1 MRIFYNYDYDQIL
14 TEEEAKKNIEEDV
27 LSNSYNIWEFLTN
40 DYSPDE
46 IMEKLPQNFLENVIE
61 DLIESELENSS
72 YFLVREFPD

>member
-40 DYSPDE
+40 NYSPDE

-61 DLIESELENSS
+61 DLIESVLENSS

>member
-14 TEEEAKKNIEEDV
+14 TEEEAKKNIEEDI

-40 DYSPDE
+40 SYSPDE

-61 DLIESELENSS
+61 DLIESQLENSS
-72 YFLVREFPD
+72 YFLIREISD

>member
-1 MRIFYNYDYDQIL
+1 MKIFYNYDYDQIL

-40 DYSPDE
+40 NYSPDE

-61 DLIESELENSS
+61 DLIESELENPS
-72 YFLVREFPD
+72 YFLVREIPD

>member
-1 MRIFYNYDYDQIL
+1 MRVFYNYDYDQIL

-40 DYSPDE
+40 NYSPDE

-61 DLIESELENSS
+61 DLIESQLENSS
-72 YFLVREFPD
+72 YFLIREFPD